1 MKKKINFSIAATLLI
16 SLFSIFSLASVS
28 AQTDY
33 SNCPAGYGGMMG
45 GYGGM
50 MSGYYG
56 TGGLFFG
63 WITSLLVIVLII
75 AATYWLIKSAQKK
88 R

>member
-1 MKKKINFSIAATLLI
+1 MKKTL
-16 SLFSIFSLASVS
+16 FFYLASILLVSILNILVVS
-28 AQTDY
+28 AQTN
-33 SNCPAGYGGMMG
+33 NCPMA

-56 TGGLFFG
+56 TRGLFFG
-63 WITSLLVIVLII
+63 WITSILVIVLII
-75 AATYWLIKSAQKK
+75 AAIYWLIKSAQKK

>member
-1 MKKKINFSIAATLLI
+1 MKNKFLI
-16 SLFSIFSLASVS
+16 YVLALSIFSLAGVS

-33 SNCPAGYGGMMG
+33 SNCPLGYGGMMG

-63 WITSLLVIVLII
+63 WITSVLVIVLI
-75 AATYWLIKSAQKK
+75 AAAIYWLIKSAQRKK
-88 R
+88 